1 MSMTEQKK
9 VGRHD
14 LWRSGG
20 PMTQSMRSSGPIV
33 KEKIVSHTLDL
44 ASSMC

>member
-20 PMTQSMRSSGPIV
+20 PVTQSMRSSGLIV
-33 KEKIVSHTLDL
+33 KKKLVSHALDL